1 MSERHNPTPPVP
13 KKRELR
19 SVGTN
24 GCVCAHTH
32 RASARNSPTLRPLQ
46 SSQQTFGEMPF
57 SVDFRVY
64 LQIRR
69 KSGEMATTIKIT
81 QYARSGKVKPHF
93 EVSETMR
100 QRGLSRTHTQNN
112 PCSLPLQPGREWRG
126 RRGADLQ
133 LWPLHKYEVSLKAQ
147 SRLQGTPHFDGE
159 K

>member
-1 MSERHNPTPPVP
+1 MLLPQQAVMEIQARALHATAGVADSLPHVREAQPHTPSP
-13 KKRELR
+13 KEEGTEACRDKWMCARE
-19 SVGTN
+19 
-24 GCVCAHTH
+24 HTH
-32 RASARNSPTLRPLQ
+32 RASARNSPTLRPLR

-69 KSGEMATTIKIT
+69 KSGEMATAIKIT

-112 PCSLPLQPGREWRG
+112 TCSLPL
-126 RRGADLQ
+126 
-133 LWPLHKYEVSLKAQ
+133 
-147 SRLQGTPHFDGE
+147 
-159 K
+159 